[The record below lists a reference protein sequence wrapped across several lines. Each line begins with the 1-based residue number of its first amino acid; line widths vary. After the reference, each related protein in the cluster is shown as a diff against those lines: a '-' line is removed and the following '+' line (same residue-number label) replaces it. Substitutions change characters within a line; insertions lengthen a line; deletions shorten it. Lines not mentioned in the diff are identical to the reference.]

1 MFRPIRPMNVLAD
14 RFSALDDPR
23 ESGKVIYPLT
33 DIVVIAVCAAIAG
46 AESYEDIVL
55 YGKSKTSWLSEFLDL
70 DKGIPSHDTFRRV
83 FGLIDAEA
91 FEACFTSWAK
101 SQAEDPDGEVV
112 AIDGKTI
119 RRTFDH
125 GREQSPLHVMS
136 AWASE
141 QSLVLTQEVTSEKS
155 NEITAIP
162 EVLGALNLEGALVT
176 IDAMGRE
183 TEIAE
188 QIIEEKADYLLAL
201 KENHKTAYRAVQTH
215 FDDRCFGSG
224 AFDRGA
230 RSRLRS
236 DGFDE
241 SHGRVVR
248 RKVFACSEASE
259 LEALSE
265 WPGLQSVVGIE
276 TIRTVKGESKTT
288 AEIRYFLSSREAKDE
303 VLEDAARQHWSI
315 ENSLHWVLDVT
326 SDEDQSRVRDET
338 AALGWAV
345 LRKMAL
351 NLLKSDSEADTS
363 IKGRRKQA
371 GWDNDYMRKL
381 LHGNLIR

>member
-1 MFRPIRPMNVLAD
+1 MNVLAD
-14 RFSALDDPR
+14 RFSDLDDPR

-33 DIVVIAVCAAIAG
+33 DILVIAVCAAIAG

-70 DKGIPSHDTFRRV
+70 DKGIPSHDTFCRV

-125 GREQSPLHVMS
+125 GREQSPLHVVS

-176 IDAMGRE
+176 IDAMGCQ

-201 KENHKTAYRAVQTH
+201 KENHRTAYRAVQTH

-248 RKVFACSEASE
+248 RRVFACSEASE

-276 TIRTVKGESKTT
+276 TIRTVKGESETT

-326 SDEDQSRVRDET
+326 FNEDQSRVRNET
-338 AALGWAV
+338 AASNWAV

>member
-1 MFRPIRPMNVLAD
+1 MNVLAD

-23 ESGKVIYPLT
+23 ESGKVIYPPT

-101 SQAEDPDGEVV
+101 SQAESGLDGEVV

-119 RRTFDH
+119 RRSFDH
-125 GREQSPLHVMS
+125 GREQSPLHVVS

-201 KENHKTAYRAVQTH
+201 KENHKTAYRVVQTH

>member
-1 MFRPIRPMNVLAD
+1 MNVLAD

-101 SQAEDPDGEVV
+101 SQAESGLDGEVV

-119 RRTFDH
+119 RRSFDH
-125 GREQSPLHVMS
+125 GREQSPLHVVS

-176 IDAMGRE
+176 INAMGRE

-248 RKVFACSEASE
+248 RRGFACSEASE

-265 WPGLQSVVGIE
+265 WPELQSVVGIE
-276 TIRTVKGESKTT
+276 TIRTVKGESETT

>member
-1 MFRPIRPMNVLAD
+1 MNVLAD

-119 RRTFDH
+119 RRSFDH
-125 GREQSPLHVMS
+125 GREQSPLHVVS

-176 IDAMGRE
+176 IDAMGCQ

-248 RKVFACSEASE
+248 RRVFACSEASE

-276 TIRTVKGESKTT
+276 TIRTVKGESETT

-326 SDEDQSRVRDET
+326 FNEDQSRVRDET
-338 AALGWAV
+338 AASNWAV

>member
-1 MFRPIRPMNVLAD
+1 MNVLAVNVLAD

-119 RRTFDH
+119 RRSFDH
-125 GREQSPLHVMS
+125 GREQSPLHVVS

-315 ENSLHWVLDVT
+315 ENSLHWVQDVT

>member
-1 MFRPIRPMNVLAD
+1 MNVLAD
-14 RFSALDDPR
+14 RFSDLDDPR

-33 DIVVIAVCAAIAG
+33 DILVIAVCAAIAG

-91 FEACFTSWAK
+91 FEDCFAAWAE
-101 SQAEDPDGEVV
+101 SQAESGPSGELV

-119 RRTFDH
+119 RRSFDH
-125 GREQSPLHVMS
+125 GREQSPLHVVS

-141 QSLVLTQEVTSEKS
+141 QSLALAQEVVEEKS

-162 EVLGALNLEGALVT
+162 EVLDALQLEGALVT

-183 TEIAE
+183 IDIAE
-188 QIIEEKADYLLAL
+188 EILEEKADYLLAL
-201 KENHKTAYRAVQTH
+201 KANHKTAYRAVQDH

-248 RKVFACSEASE
+248 RRVFVCSEASR

-265 WPGLQSVVGIE
+265 WPGLRSIVGIE
-276 TIRTVKGESKTT
+276 TIRTVKGEGETT
-288 AEIRYFLSSREAKDE
+288 AEIRYFLSSREADDE
-303 VLEDAARQHWSI
+303 ALEDAARRHWSI
-315 ENSLHWVLDVT
+315 ENSLHWVLDVAFN
-326 SDEDQSRVRDET
+326 EDQCCVRDET
-338 AALGWAV
+338 AASNWAV

-371 GWDNDYMRKL
+371 GWDNDYMRRL

>member
-1 MFRPIRPMNVLAD
+1 MNVLAD

-101 SQAEDPDGEVV
+101 SQVEDPDGEVV

-119 RRTFDH
+119 RRSFDH
-125 GREQSPLHVMS
+125 GREQSPLHVVS

-176 IDAMGRE
+176 IDAMGCQ

-248 RKVFACSEASE
+248 RRVFACSEASE

-276 TIRTVKGESKTT
+276 TIRTVKGESETT

-338 AALGWAV
+338 AASNWAV

>member
-1 MFRPIRPMNVLAD
+1 MNVLVNVLAD
-14 RFSALDDPR
+14 RFSDLDDPR

-33 DIVVIAVCAAIAG
+33 DILVIAVCAAIAG

-119 RRTFDH
+119 RRSFDH
-125 GREQSPLHVMS
+125 GREQSPLHVVS

-176 IDAMGRE
+176 IDAMGCQ

-201 KENHKTAYRAVQTH
+201 KENHKTAYRAVQDH

-276 TIRTVKGESKTT
+276 TIRTVKGESETT

-326 SDEDQSRVRDET
+326 FNEDQSRVRDET

>member
-1 MFRPIRPMNVLAD
+1 MNVLAD

-119 RRTFDH
+119 RRSFDH
-125 GREQSPLHVMS
+125 GREQSPLHVVS

-176 IDAMGRE
+176 IDAMGCQ

-248 RKVFACSEASE
+248 RRVFACSEASE

-265 WPGLQSVVGIE
+265 WPGLQSVVGVE
-276 TIRTVKGESKTT
+276 TIRTVKGESETT

-326 SDEDQSRVRDET
+326 FNEDQSRVRDET
-338 AALGWAV
+338 AASNWAV

-371 GWDNDYMRKL
+371 GWNNDYMRKL

>member
-1 MFRPIRPMNVLAD
+1 MNVLAD
-14 RFSALDDPR
+14 RFSDLNDPR

-33 DIVVIAVCAAIAG
+33 DILVIAVCAAIAG

-101 SQAEDPDGEVV
+101 SQAESGLDGEVV

-119 RRTFDH
+119 RRSFDH
-125 GREQSPLHVMS
+125 GKGQSPLHVVS

-141 QSLVLTQEVTSEKS
+141 QSLALAQEVVDEKS

-162 EVLGALNLEGALVT
+162 EVIGALQLEGALVT
-176 IDAMGRE
+176 IDAMGCQ
-183 TEIAE
+183 TGIAK
-188 QIIEEKADYLLAL
+188 QIIGEKADYLLAL
-201 KENHKTAYRAVQTH
+201 KKNHKTAYRAVQDH
-215 FDDRCFGSG
+215 FDDRYFGSG
-224 AFDRGA
+224 AFDRRA

-241 SHGRVVR
+241 SHGRSVR
-248 RKVFACSEASE
+248 RRVFACEEAAE
-259 LEALSE
+259 LEALSV
-265 WPGLQSVVGIE
+265 WPGLRSVVGIE
-276 TIRTVKGESKTT
+276 TIRTVIGEGETT
-288 AEIRYFLSSREAKDE
+288 AEIRYFLSSREADDE
-303 VLEDAARQHWSI
+303 ALEDAARRHWSI

-326 SDEDQSRVRDET
+326 FNEDQSRIRDET
-338 AALGWAV
+338 AASNWAM
-345 LRKMAL
+345 LRKIAL
-351 NLLKSDSEADTS
+351 NLLKSDSEAETS
-363 IKGRRKQA
+363 IRGRRKQA
-371 GWDNDYMRKL
+371 GWDNDYMGKL
-381 LHGNLIR
+381 LQGNLMR

>member
-1 MFRPIRPMNVLAD
+1 MNVLAD

-91 FEACFTSWAK
+91 FEACYTSWAK

-119 RRTFDH
+119 RRSFDH
-125 GREQSPLHVMS
+125 GREQSPLHVVS

-176 IDAMGRE
+176 IDAMGCQ

-201 KENHKTAYRAVQTH
+201 KENHRTAYRAVQTH

-248 RKVFACSEASE
+248 RRVFACSEASE

-265 WPGLQSVVGIE
+265 WPELQSVVGIE
-276 TIRTVKGESKTT
+276 TIRTVKGESETT

-326 SDEDQSRVRDET
+326 FNEDQSRVRDET
-338 AALGWAV
+338 AASNWAV

-371 GWDNDYMRKL
+371 GWDNDYMRRL

>member
-1 MFRPIRPMNVLAD
+1 MNVLAD
-14 RFSALDDPR
+14 RFSDLSDPR
-23 ESGKVIYPLT
+23 EDGKVIYPLT
-33 DIVVIAVCAAIAG
+33 DILVIAVCAAIAG

-55 YGKSKTSWLSEFLDL
+55 YGKSKTSWLSEFLEL
-70 DKGIPSHDTFRRV
+70 EYGIPSHDTFRRV
-83 FGLIDAEA
+83 FSLIDAEA
-91 FEACFTSWAK
+91 FEACFTEWAE
-101 SQAEDPDGEVV
+101 SQAESSPDGEVV

-119 RRTFDH
+119 RRSFDH
-125 GREQSPLHVMS
+125 GKEQSPLHVVS

-141 QSLVLTQEVTSEKS
+141 QSLALAQEVVEEKS

-162 EVLGALNLEGALVT
+162 EVLDALQLEGALVT
-176 IDAMGRE
+176 IDAMGCQIN
-183 TEIAE
+183 IAE
-188 QIIEEKADYLLAL
+188 QILEEKADYLLAL
-201 KENHKTAYRAVQTH
+201 KANHETAYRAVQAH
-215 FDDRCFGSG
+215 FEDRCFGSG
-224 AFDRGA
+224 AFEHGA
-230 RSRLRS
+230 ESRLRS
-236 DGFDE
+236 DGFDD

-248 RKVFACSEASE
+248 RRVFACEEAAG

-265 WPGLQSVVGIE
+265 WSGLQSVVGIE
-276 TIRTVKGESKTT
+276 TIRTVKGESETN
-288 AEIRYFLSSREAKDE
+288 AEIRYFLSSREADDE
-303 VLEDAARQHWSI
+303 ALEDAARRHWSI

-326 SDEDQSRVRDET
+326 FNEDQSRVRDET
-338 AALGWAV
+338 AASNWAV

>member
-1 MFRPIRPMNVLAD
+1 MNVLAD
-14 RFSALDDPR
+14 RFSDLDDPR

-101 SQAEDPDGEVV
+101 SQAESGLDGEVV

-119 RRTFDH
+119 RRSFDH
-125 GREQSPLHVMS
+125 GKEQSPLHVVS

-141 QSLVLTQEVTSEKS
+141 QSIVLTQEVTSEKS

-162 EVLGALNLEGALVT
+162 EVLDAIQLEGALVT
-176 IDAMGRE
+176 IDAMGCQMD
-183 TEIAE
+183 IAE
-188 QIIEEKADYLLAL
+188 QIIEGKADYLLAL
-201 KENHKTAYRAVQTH
+201 KENHKTAYRAVQDH
-215 FDDRCFGSG
+215 FDERCFGSG
-224 AFDRGA
+224 AFERGA

-241 SHGRVVR
+241 SHGRSVR
-248 RKVFACSEASE
+248 RRVFACEEAAE

-276 TIRTVKGESKTT
+276 TIRTVIGEGKTT
-288 AEIRYFLSSREAKDE
+288 AEIRYFLSSREANDE
-303 VLEDAARQHWSI
+303 ALKDAARRHWSI
-315 ENSLHWVLDVT
+315 ENSLHWAGDVT
-326 SDEDQSRVRDET
+326 FGEDQSRVRDET
-338 AALGWAV
+338 AASNWAV
-345 LRKMAL
+345 LRKIAL

-371 GWDNDYMRKL
+371 GWDSDYMGKL

>member
-1 MFRPIRPMNVLAD
+1 MNVLAD

-119 RRTFDH
+119 RRSFDH
-125 GREQSPLHVMS
+125 GREQSPLHVVS

-176 IDAMGRE
+176 IDAMGCQ

-248 RKVFACSEASE
+248 RRVFACSEASE

-265 WPGLQSVVGIE
+265 WPGLQSVVGVE
-276 TIRTVKGESKTT
+276 TIRTVKGESETT

-338 AALGWAV
+338 AASNWAV

>member
-1 MFRPIRPMNVLAD
+1 MNVLAD

-23 ESGKVIYPLT
+23 EGGKVIYPLT

-101 SQAEDPDGEVV
+101 SQVEDPDGEVV

-119 RRTFDH
+119 RRSFDH
-125 GREQSPLHVMS
+125 GREQSPLHVVS

-176 IDAMGRE
+176 IDAMGCQ

-248 RKVFACSEASE
+248 RRVFACSEASE

-276 TIRTVKGESKTT
+276 TIRTVKGESETT

-326 SDEDQSRVRDET
+326 FNEDQSRVRDQT

-371 GWDNDYMRKL
+371 GWDNDYMRRL

>member
-1 MFRPIRPMNVLAD
+1 MDVLAD
-14 RFSALDDPR
+14 RFSDLDDPR

-33 DIVVIAVCAAIAG
+33 DILVIAVCAAIAG

-91 FEACFTSWAK
+91 FEDCFAAWAQ
-101 SQAEDPDGEVV
+101 SQAEEPDGELV

-119 RRTFDH
+119 RRSFDH
-125 GREQSPLHVMS
+125 GKEQSPLHVVS

-141 QSLVLTQEVTSEKS
+141 QSLVLAQEVVNEKS

-162 EVLGALNLEGALVT
+162 EVLDALQLEGALVT
-176 IDAMGRE
+176 IDAMGCQID
-183 TEIAE
+183 IAE
-188 QIIEEKADYLLAL
+188 EIIGEKADYLLAL
-201 KENHKTAYRAVQTH
+201 KENHKTAYRAVQGH

-224 AFDRGA
+224 AFKRGA

-248 RKVFACSEASE
+248 RRVFVCEEATE

-276 TIRTVKGESKTT
+276 TIRTVKGEPETT
-288 AEIRYFLSSREAKDE
+288 AEIRYFLSSREADDE
-303 VLEDAARQHWSI
+303 ALEDAVRRHWSI

-326 SDEDQSRVRDET
+326 FNEDQSRVRDET
-338 AALGWAV
+338 AASNWAV

-351 NLLKSDSEADTS
+351 NLLKSDSEVDTS

-371 GWDNDYMRKL
+371 GWDNDYMRRL
-381 LHGNLIR
+381 LHGNLMR

>member
-1 MFRPIRPMNVLAD
+1 MNVLAD

-101 SQAEDPDGEVV
+101 SQVEDPDGEVV

-119 RRTFDH
+119 RRSFDH
-125 GREQSPLHVMS
+125 GREQSPLHVVS

-201 KENHKTAYRAVQTH
+201 KENHRTAYRAVQTH

-248 RKVFACSEASE
+248 RRVFACSEASE

-276 TIRTVKGESKTT
+276 TIRTVKGESETT

-326 SDEDQSRVRDET
+326 FNEDQSRVRDET
-338 AALGWAV
+338 AASNWAV